1 MDRVTFVESLQ
12 GINYPMMLVD
22 FFDHI
27 IALKN
32 IVEDSG
38 SVSVLETDENS
49 IKFAIVF
56 SSEKKFNM
64 ALSLI
69 TSLNGYINIYGRQ
82 LVIQIEVN
90 PTDKT
95 INIKLS

>member
-1 MDRVTFVESLQ
+1 MDRVTFVESLK
-12 GINYPMMLVD
+12 GLNYPMMLVD

-38 SVSVLETDENS
+38 SITVLDTEESS
-49 IKFAIVF
+49 IRFSILF
-56 SSEKKFNM
+56 SSEKNLNM
-64 ALSLI
+64 ALNVI
-69 TSLNGYINIYGRQ
+69 NSLNGFIFIYGRQ
-82 LVIQIEVN
+82 IMINTEVLL
-90 PTDKT
+90 TDKT

>member
-12 GINYPMMLVD
+12 GLNYPMMLVD

-32 IVEDSG
+32 IVEGSG
-38 SVSVLETDENS
+38 TITVLNAEESS
-49 IKFAIVF
+49 INFSILF
-56 SSEKKFNM
+56 SSEKNLNM
-64 ALSLI
+64 ALNVI
-69 TSLNGYINIYGRQ
+69 NSLNGCIFIYGRQ
-82 LVIQIEVN
+82 IMISTEVLL
-90 PTDKT
+90 TDKT

>member
-1 MDRVTFVESLQ
+1 MDRVAFVESLQ

-38 SVSVLETDENS
+38 TVSVLETDENS
-49 IKFAIVF
+49 IKFSIVF
-56 SSEKKFNM
+56 SNEKKYTM
-64 ALSLI
+64 ALNLI
-69 TSLNGYINIYGRQ
+69 SSLNGYINIYGRQ
-82 LVIQIEVN
+82 LMIQVEVN

>member
-1 MDRVTFVESLQ
+1 MDRVSFVESLQ

-38 SVSVLETDENS
+38 KVTVTDTDETS
-49 IKFAIVF
+49 IDFSILFSTEKSLHNAINV
-56 SSEKKFNM
+56 
-64 ALSLI
+64 I
-69 TSLNGYINIYGRQ
+69 QSLNGYIFIYGRQ
-82 LVIQIEVN
+82 ISVNSQIN
-90 PTDKT
+90 PTDKI